1 MATVRNILIDQ
12 NADFSEQF
20 TAKEDTGTV
29 INLTGKTVSAKLRK
43 SYGSSSSTT
52 FACTTVSA
60 ADGTYTIALT
70 DAQTAFGSLERGRYV
85 YDVITT
91 LDAVPN
97 TIQRLQQG
105 IATVSP
111 SVTRA
116 DPT

>member
-29 INLTGKTVSAKLRK
+29 IDLTGKTVSAKLRK
-43 SYGSSSSTT
+43 SFGSSTATT
-52 FACTTVSA
+52 FSCTTVSA
-60 ADGTYTIALT
+60 TDGTYTIALT
-70 DAQTAFGSLERGRYV
+70 DTQTAYGTLERGRYV

-91 LDAVPN
+91 LDAAPN
-97 TIQRLQQG
+97 TIQRIQQG
-105 IATVSP
+105 VATVSP

-116 DPT
+116 DS

>member
-20 TAKEDTGTV
+20 IAKEDTGTV

-43 SYGSSSSTT
+43 SFGSSTSTT
-52 FACTTVSA
+52 FACATVSA

-70 DAQTAFGSLERGRYV
+70 DVQTAYGTLERGRYV

-91 LDAVPN
+91 LDAAPN
-97 TIQRLQQG
+97 TIQRIQQG
-105 IATVSP
+105 VATVNP
-111 SVTRA
+111 SVTRS
-116 DPT
+116 DS

>member
-20 TAKEDTGTV
+20 IAKEDTGTV

-43 SYGSSSSTT
+43 SFGSSTSTT
-52 FACTTVSA
+52 FACATVSA

-70 DAQTAFGSLERGRYV
+70 DVQTSYGTLERGRYV

-91 LDAVPN
+91 LDAAPN
-97 TIQRLQQG
+97 TIQRIQQG
-105 IATVSP
+105 VATVNP
-111 SVTRA
+111 SVIRS
-116 DPT
+116 DS

>member
-29 INLTGKTVSAKLRK
+29 IDLTGKTVSAKLRK
-43 SYGSSSSTT
+43 SFGSSTATT
-52 FACTTVSA
+52 FSCATVSA

-70 DAQTAFGSLERGRYV
+70 DTQTAYGTLEIGRYV

-97 TIQRLQQG
+97 TIQRIQQG
-105 IATVSP
+105 VATVSP

-116 DPT
+116 DN

>member
-20 TAKEDTGTV
+20 IAKEDAGTV

-43 SYGSSSSTT
+43 SFGSSTSTT
-52 FACTTVSA
+52 FVCATVSA

-70 DAQTAFGSLERGRYV
+70 DVQTAYGTLERGRYV

-91 LDAVPN
+91 LDASPN
-97 TIQRLQQG
+97 TIQRIQQG

-116 DPT
+116 DS

>member
-20 TAKEDTGTV
+20 TAKEDAGTV
-29 INLTGKTVSAKLRK
+29 IDLTGKTVSAKLRK
-43 SYGSSSSTT
+43 SYGSSSATV
-52 FACTTVSA
+52 FACATVSA
-60 ADGTYTIALT
+60 AAGTYTISLT
-70 DAQTAFGSLERGRYV
+70 DVKTAYGTLERGRYV

-91 LDAVPN
+91 LDAAPN
-97 TIQRLQQG
+97 TIQRIQQG

-116 DPT
+116 DS

>member
-1 MATVRNILIDQ
+1 MASVRNILIDQ

-43 SYGSSSSTT
+43 SYGSSTSSA

-70 DAQTAFGSLERGRYV
+70 DVQTAYGTLDRGRYV

-91 LDAVPN
+91 LDAAPN
-97 TIQRLQQG
+97 SIQRIQQG
-105 IATVSP
+105 VATVSP

-116 DPT
+116 DPA